1 MMQPKALKGVSPLIA
16 VILLIALTL
25 IIAGILATF
34 TQNIAT
40 RTISGS
46 QRCQNAKVIIQGATY
61 EKTISNL
68 TMVVYNYGDID
79 LTFDTL
85 LSYQNGT
92 ILQGPGVN
100 TTSGGIVTSDF
111 RVWSN
116 LDEVTIKSKEC
127 SGTIQDLLPRTFIR
141 GLGA

>member
-1 MMQPKALKGVSPLIA
+1 MTNLKGVSPLIA
-16 VILLIALTL
+16 VIMLIALTL

-46 QRCQNAKVIIQGATY
+46 QRCQDAKVIIQGATY
-61 EKTISNL
+61 TASNNNL
-68 TMVVYNYGDID
+68 TLVVYNYGSID
-79 LTFDTL
+79 LNFTTL
-85 LSYQNGT
+85 LSYQNGS
-92 ILQGPGVN
+92 IIQGPYIP
-100 TTSGGIVTSDF
+100 TTAGDIVTTIVDAF
-111 RVWSN
+111 SN
-116 LDEVTIKSKEC
+116 LDEVTIKSVEC